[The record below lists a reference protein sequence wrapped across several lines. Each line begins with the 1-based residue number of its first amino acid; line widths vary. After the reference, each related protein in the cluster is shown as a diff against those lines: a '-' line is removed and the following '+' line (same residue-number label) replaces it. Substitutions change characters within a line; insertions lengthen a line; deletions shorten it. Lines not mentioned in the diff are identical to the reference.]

1 MKKFKNILFLL
12 LFVLVCPFM
21 TIGCGEVGF
30 DDIPYSSSSLT
41 GQEVVDKVD
50 NARTFMI
57 TNLELRAKIET
68 VNTYQFTA
76 TSNQEVLAKKI
87 KDVITTTIGNNKT
100 NPAVST
106 VEFVRYVNNKKTY
119 KEVKTYVKKAIT
131 ASDYASFCYT
141 LTESYDSDGNVFST
155 KNRATYDSGYY
166 DFTKLFNDA
175 LVLSYAGEVDNVYSK
190 SFEGT
195 SYYLL
200 NSVLDGREVA
210 SDRFVSNSSIQTNP
224 TLFSTMSPEVDA
236 LTSFS
241 YEYGING
248 AGYLTSAKLNYSL
261 QNGDREKYLT
271 VSSTS
276 KVKSYGDKV
285 SALKEPGNIDEY
297 TVETF
302 MTNMNKDQ
310 SYIVYTNSLANDYV
324 KTSVAKL
331 GTTNPDYA
339 VKLETHQEGATTTE
353 NYYYFKYDEQSSSKY
368 QCYLI
373 DKNEMTFS
381 KAEKT
386 LDIIGFDFS
395 VAFTSKNENLYQ
407 YGSGLTY
414 VNVTMQ
420 NNEVNKITTTKN
432 EQEVTLFV
440 NSYGDDISTLG
451 LLTLDGRVE
460 VEPEPDEAV

>member
-175 LVLSYAGEVDNVYSK
+175 LVLSYAGEVDNV
-190 SFEGT
+190 
-195 SYYLL
+195 
-200 NSVLDGREVA
+200 
-210 SDRFVSNSSIQTNP
+210 Q
-224 TLFSTMSPEVDA
+224 
-236 LTSFS
+236 
-241 YEYGING
+241 
-248 AGYLTSAKLNYSL
+248 
-261 QNGDREKYLT
+261 
-271 VSSTS
+271 
-276 KVKSYGDKV
+276 
-285 SALKEPGNIDEY
+285 
-297 TVETF
+297 
-302 MTNMNKDQ
+302 
-310 SYIVYTNSLANDYV
+310 
-324 KTSVAKL
+324 
-331 GTTNPDYA
+331 
-339 VKLETHQEGATTTE
+339 
-353 NYYYFKYDEQSSSKY
+353 
-368 QCYLI
+368 
-373 DKNEMTFS
+373 
-381 KAEKT
+381 
-386 LDIIGFDFS
+386 
-395 VAFTSKNENLYQ
+395 
-407 YGSGLTY
+407 
-414 VNVTMQ
+414 
-420 NNEVNKITTTKN
+420 
-432 EQEVTLFV
+432 
-440 NSYGDDISTLG
+440 
-451 LLTLDGRVE
+451 
-460 VEPEPDEAV
+460 